1 MRLCQN
7 DQWKISLEH
16 DMKDFRKVVTA
27 VDGSDGSIR
36 AARLAARLADSLG
49 VPLAL
54 VHVFPLMSNNIA
66 GALGMSASEI
76 EEIRDRSAARTF
88 KDIRAEIS
96 DRDIEIEE
104 VALIGDVAEEIIGYL
119 DNASDLLMVMGRR
132 GQSQLG
138 SLLLGSVSDKVLRH
152 THTPVTV
159 VS

>member
-1 MRLCQN
+1 
-7 DQWKISLEH
+7 
-16 DMKDFRKVVTA
+16 MKDFRKVVTA

-36 AARLAARLADSLG
+36 AVRVAARLADSMGL
-49 VPLAL
+49 PLVL
-54 VHVFPLMSNNIA
+54 LHVFPLMSNDIA
-66 GALGMSASEI
+66 GALGMSTSEI
-76 EEIRDRSAARTF
+76 EETRDRSAARTF
-88 KDIRAEIS
+88 KEVRAEIS
-96 DRDIEIEE
+96 NRDLEIEQ
-104 VALIGDVAEEIIGYL
+104 VALIGDVAEEIINYL

>member
-1 MRLCQN
+1 
-7 DQWKISLEH
+7 
-16 DMKDFRKVVTA
+16 MKDFRKVVTA

-36 AARLAARLADSLG
+36 AVRVAARLADSMDL
-49 VPLAL
+49 PLVL
-54 VHVFPLMSNNIA
+54 VHVFPLMSNDIA

-76 EEIRDRSAARTF
+76 EETRDRSAARTF
-88 KDIRAEIS
+88 KEVRAEIS
-96 DRDIEIEE
+96 HRDLEIEE
-104 VALIGDVAEEIIGYL
+104 VALIGDVAEEIINYL

-159 VS
+159 VG